1 MSGRVSRAARRTA
14 WLLLGAAIGLA
25 AVLLAVSLA
34 AVVGDLLPVPGAL
47 LLAVFLVA
55 VALIGL
61 VPGVR
66 GLEVES
72 ARTMLGVEEDLVDP
86 VHPQPEHRRRSAAWV
101 VLHLVLGLLVAA
113 CLFGIVPG
121 AGVTIGSAV
130 RGSALTVGP
139 FTLPAEAGAGRVLAM
154 VAAALVAVVASVVVT
169 VVVGRLA
176 SRWAPAFLGP
186 TPADRLVVAEAR
198 LAAES
203 EHTRLARELH
213 DGIGHSLTIIS
224 VQAAAARRTRGADAH
239 HLDGPLQVIESTAQT
254 ALAELDTVLG
264 LLRDDASPRQPQQD
278 LTDLAGLVE
287 LYRSSGMPVT
297 ADLSGLD
304 QPPAL
309 ASRTAYRIVS
319 EGLTNVQRHGAPG
332 PVELRVDGSSGQVRI
347 DLWNPPAPRPAA
359 RDRVGHGLDGVRE
372 RVRLFGGTASACPD
386 DSGRWH
392 LQASFPSGG
401 PG

>member
-1 MSGRVSRAARRTA
+1 MTERAPRAARRTA

-34 AVVGDLLPVPGAL
+34 AVVGDVVPVPGAL
-47 LLAVFLVA
+47 LVTVFLVA
-55 VALIGL
+55 IALIGL

-86 VHPQPEHRRRSAAWV
+86 EHPQPEHRRRSAAWV
-101 VLHLVLGLLVAA
+101 VLHLVLGLLAAA

-121 AGVTIGSAV
+121 AGVTFASAV
-130 RGSALTVGP
+130 RGSALSVGP
-139 FTLPAEAGAGRVLAM
+139 FTLPAGAGVGRVIAM
-154 VAAALVAVVASVVVT
+154 ASAALVAVVVSVIVT
-169 VVVGRLA
+169 VVAGRLA
-176 SRWAPAFLGP
+176 GRWAPAFLGP
-186 TPADRLVVAEAR
+186 TPADRLAVAEAR

-213 DGIGHSLTIIS
+213 DGIGHSLTIIG
-224 VQAAAARRTRGADAH
+224 VQAAAARRTSRADA
-239 HLDGPLQVIESTAQT
+239 HLDGPLHVIESTAQS

-287 LYRSSGMPVT
+287 LYRGTGMRVT

-319 EGLTNVQRHGAPG
+319 EGLTNAQRHGAPG
-332 PVELRVDGSSGQVRI
+332 PVELRVDGSAGHVRI
-347 DLWNPPAPRPAA
+347 DLWNPPGPRPAVGG
-359 RDRVGHGLDGVRE
+359 RVGHGLHGVRE
-372 RVRLFGGTASACPD
+372 RVRLFGGAASASQD